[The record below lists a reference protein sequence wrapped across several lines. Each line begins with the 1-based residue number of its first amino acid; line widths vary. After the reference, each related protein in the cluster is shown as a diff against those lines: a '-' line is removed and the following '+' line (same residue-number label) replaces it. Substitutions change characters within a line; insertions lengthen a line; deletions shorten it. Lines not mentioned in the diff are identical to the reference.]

1 MVPAL
6 LGPKRGASAF
16 QVKIIGFV
24 WVYGYDS
31 SNDLFM
37 KGEDGMNKKNVI
49 RFLEDIAVYMELKGE
64 NPFKIS
70 AFRKAAR
77 ALETDDRSMEQIED
91 PAELNGIGKGT
102 AAVINEILEN
112 GESETLETLKKE
124 VPSGLVPLLKLPGLG
139 GKKLAKLYKELGVID
154 MPTLKKACEA
164 QQIQELPGFGKKSE
178 EKILEAIEEA
188 GKRPERLSIAYMLP
202 LAEKIERQLSGFEKI
217 EKFARAGSLR
227 RVRETIKD
235 LDFIIATTASADVS
249 EKLLELEG
257 ISKIIVKGDTKITL
271 ELDDEYGVSVDFRL
285 VKPEEFAST
294 LHHFTGS
301 QAHNVKMRQIAKK
314 KGEKISEY
322 GVESVETGEVI
333 TFENEKEFYGHFG
346 LAYIPPEIRE
356 DRGEIEEAEKNKID
370 LVQLQDIKGDL
381 HMHSTWSDGAYT
393 IEDMAERARD
403 KGYSYIAITDHSQ
416 YLKVA
421 NGLTPERL
429 REQREEINRLNKK
442 WTDFK
447 IFAGVEMDILPD
459 GTLDYDDQLLAEMDF
474 VIASIH
480 SSFSQDEDTIMKRLE
495 TALRS
500 HHVDLIAH
508 PSGRLLG
515 RRNGY
520 ALDHDKLIKL
530 AKETG
535 TALELNANPN
545 RLDLAAEWLQKAQD
559 NHVKIMINT
568 DAHHMD
574 MLEHMEIGVS
584 AGRRGWLRKE
594 SVLNTYTAKDLEA
607 FFHRHY

>member
-1 MVPAL
+1 
-6 LGPKRGASAF
+6 
-16 QVKIIGFV
+16 
-24 WVYGYDS
+24 
-31 SNDLFM
+31 
-37 KGEDGMNKKNVI
+37 MNKKNVI
-49 RFLEDIAVYMELKGE
+49 HFLEEIAVYMELKGE

-91 PAELNGIGKGT
+91 PAELTGIGKGT
-102 AAVINEILEN
+102 AAVINEVLEN
-112 GESETLETLKKE
+112 GESETLESLKKE

-139 GKKLAKLYKELGVID
+139 GKKLAKLYQELKVVD
-154 MPTLKKACEA
+154 MATLKKACEA
-164 QQIQELPGFGKKSE
+164 HQIQELPGFGKKSE
-178 EKILEAIEEA
+178 EKILAAIEEV
-188 GKRPERLSIAYMLP
+188 GKRPDRLSIAYMLP
-202 LAEKIERQLSGFEKI
+202 LAEKIENQLKDIVSI
-217 EKFARAGSLR
+217 DQFARAGSLR

-235 LDFIIATTASADVS
+235 LDFIIATTSAADVS
-249 EKLLELEG
+249 EQLLELEG

-271 ELDDEYGVSVDFRL
+271 ELDDEYGVSVDFRI
-285 VKPEEFAST
+285 VKPEEFATT

-314 KGEKISEY
+314 NNEKISEY
-322 GVESVETGEVI
+322 GVESLETGEVL
-333 TFENEKEFYGHFG
+333 TFKSEEEFYHHFG
-346 LAYIPPEIRE
+346 LSFIPPEIRE
-356 DRGEIEEAEKNKID
+356 DNGEIEEAENNDIA
-370 LVQLQDIKGDL
+370 LVQLEDIKGDL

-393 IEDMAERARD
+393 IEEMAERTRE
-403 KGYSYIAITDHSQ
+403 KGYSYIAITDHSH

-429 REQREEINRLNKK
+429 REQRAEINRLNEK
-442 WTDFK
+442 WSDFR

-459 GTLDYDDQLLAEMDF
+459 GSLDYDDELLAEMDF

-515 RRNGY
+515 RRKGY
-520 ALDHDKLIKL
+520 ALDHNKLIQL
-530 AKETG
+530 AKETN

-545 RLDLAAEWLQKAQD
+545 RLDLAAEWLRKAQD
-559 NHVKIMINT
+559 EKVKIMINT

-574 MLEHMEIGVS
+574 MLEHMEIGVA
-584 AGRRGWLRKE
+584 AGRRGWLHKD
-594 SVLNTYTAKDLEA
+594 SVLNTYTAKDLKA
-607 FFHRHY
+607 FFNRHQ

>member
-1 MVPAL
+1 
-6 LGPKRGASAF
+6 
-16 QVKIIGFV
+16 
-24 WVYGYDS
+24 
-31 SNDLFM
+31 M
-37 KGEDGMNKKNVI
+37 KGEIEVNKKNVI
-49 RFLEDIAVYMELKGE
+49 NYLEEIAVYMELKGE

-77 ALETDDRSMEQIED
+77 ALETDDRSMNQISD

-102 AAVINEILEN
+102 AAVINEIIAS
-112 GESETLETLKKE
+112 GESETLESLKKD
-124 VPSGLVPLLKLPGLG
+124 VPKGLVPLLKLPGLG
-139 GKKLAKLYKELGVID
+139 GKKIAKLYHELGVVD
-154 MPTLKKACEA
+154 MKTLEEACKQEK
-164 QQIQELPGFGKKSE
+164 IQELPGFGKKSE
-178 EKILEAIEEA
+178 EKILAAIDEA

-202 LAEKIERQLSGFEKI
+202 LAERIEQQLENIDGIER
-217 EKFARAGSLR
+217 FARAGSLR
-227 RVRETIKD
+227 RIRETIKD
-235 LDFIIATTASADVS
+235 LDFIIATTRAADVS
-249 EKLLELEG
+249 EALVSLEG
-257 ISKIIVKGDTKITL
+257 VSKIVVQGETKITL
-271 ELDDEYGVSVDFRL
+271 EMDDEYSVSVDFRI

-301 QAHNVKMRQIAKK
+301 KNHNVKMRQIAKL

-322 GVESVETGEVI
+322 GVESIETGEVL
-333 TFENEKEFYGHFG
+333 TFEDEKEFYNHFG
-346 LAYIPPEIRE
+346 LAFIPPEIRE
-356 DRGEIEEAEKNKID
+356 DSGEIEAAEESEFQ
-370 LVQLQDIKGDL
+370 LVSLSDIKGDL

-393 IEDMAERARD
+393 IEEMAERARE

-421 NGLTPERL
+421 NGLTPDRL
-429 REQREEINRLNKK
+429 REQRLEINRLNEK
-442 WTDFK
+442 WDDFK
-447 IFAGVEMDILPD
+447 IFSGVEMDILPD
-459 GTLDYDDQLLAEMDF
+459 GTLDYDDELLEEMDF

-480 SSFSQDEDTIMKRLE
+480 SSFNQDEETIMARLE

-515 RRNGY
+515 RRKGY
-520 ALDHDKLIKL
+520 ALDHEKLIAL
-530 AKETG
+530 AKETN

-545 RLDLAAEWLQKAQD
+545 RLDLAATWLRKAQEED
-559 NHVKIMINT
+559 VKIMINT

-594 SVLNTYTAKDLEA
+594 SVINTFTAEELEA
-607 FFHRHY
+607 FFNRHK